1 MEASGG
7 IAKCRLSSQAS
18 KFWAVFAIVQIV
30 NQIPTL
36 YYINKV
42 SQLLFAIKGCDNH
55 YCVCHFLFFFF
66 SVSLYKGTTTT
77 YFQDVPS

>member
-1 MEASGG
+1 MAAYNS
-7 IAKCRLSSQAS
+7 RDR
-18 KFWAVFAIVQIV
+18 
-30 NQIPTL
+30 IPTL

-42 SQLLFAIKGCDNH
+42 AQLLFTIKECDNH
-55 YCVCHFLFFFF
+55 CCVRHFLFF

>member
-1 MEASGG
+1 MAAYNS
-7 IAKCRLSSQAS
+7 RDR
-18 KFWAVFAIVQIV
+18 
-30 NQIPTL
+30 IPTL

-66 SVSLYKGTTTT
+66 QYRCIKEQQQLISKMYRLKRFDTDKTG
-77 YFQDVPS
+77 

>member
-7 IAKCRLSSQAS
+7 IAKCRLFSQAS

-66 SVSLYKGTTTT
+66 FSIAV
-77 YFQDVPS
+77 